1 MTQGKNKLCRYEAR
15 NVEYFGSI
23 YNALMSGR
31 QENQIAR
38 QTALAV
44 QPGYSDNSSRHLL
57 VGWELTKLVVRTSQ
71 GIASHRWANEASRGK
86 NTNREHTRG
95 WKMSASLPDISEQQA
110 ATQVLLQAY
119 EAHHPCNPTNCHF
132 AYWVWKCERV
142 ISGLQPAEASCLINW
157 NPVQTHQWA
166 HVQALVWHCHLWS
179 HTCLGVW
186 LQTDGDL
193 WVTRQTRGSL

>member
-1 MTQGKNKLCRYEAR
+1 
-15 NVEYFGSI
+15 
-23 YNALMSGR
+23 MSGR

-119 EAHHPCNPTNCHF
+119 CNSRHTIH
-132 AYWVWKCERV
+132 AT
-142 ISGLQPAEASCLINW
+142 LQIVTLRTGFGSVNVSSPAFNQLKP
-157 NPVQTHQWA
+157 PV
-166 HVQALVWHCHLWS
+166 
-179 HTCLGVW
+179 
-186 LQTDGDL
+186 
-193 WVTRQTRGSL
+193 